1 MNYYKVAGHT
11 FGVKLPDGDPLCSQ
25 LAQYEPF
32 ISPSVPDPIF
42 VLSLADSLDDEGGEL
57 VYSGEP
63 QSGEPIV
70 RLFSTPGGWISEMA
84 ICPGRP
90 LSAKLFM
97 EKDFSAGKLLL
108 LRPRE
113 ALFSLNNALM
123 LLYAFRTSGMHTL
136 EMHASVIVNSGR
148 AFLWLATSGTGK
160 STHSSLWLK
169 NVPGSKLLNDDNP
182 IVRVMEDGHVEVFG
196 SPWSGKTPCYKN
208 VSFPLGGIVML
219 SQAPYNKIRRLDG
232 LEAYAVLV
240 PSISGK
246 RWDAAIADGLHV
258 TENALA
264 SHVPAWHLACRPDEE
279 AARLCE
285 TTISNSTFPPF

>member
-1 MNYYKVAGHT
+1 MIYYKVAGHT

-208 VSFPLGGIVML
+208 EHYPAGAFTR
-219 SQAPYNKIRRLDG
+219 IRRADHNAIARLNNF
-232 LEAYAVLV
+232 EAYAMIYSSSSGFKFDPKMGDDLHSTFEKVVGASPCFVLDCL
-240 PSISGK
+240 PDA
-246 RWDAAIADGLHV
+246 DAARVSSGTLLKLY
-258 TENALA
+258 E
-264 SHVPAWHLACRPDEE
+264 
-279 AARLCE
+279 
-285 TTISNSTFPPF
+285 

>member
-1 MNYYKVAGHT
+1 MMNYYKVAGHT

-148 AFLWLATSGTGK
+148 AFLWLATSGPGK

-208 VSFPLGGIVML
+208 EHYPAGAFTR
-219 SQAPYNKIRRLDG
+219 IRRADHNAIARLNNF
-232 LEAYAVLV
+232 EAYAMIYSSSSGFKFDPKMGDDLHSTFEKVVGASPCFVLDCL
-240 PSISGK
+240 PDA
-246 RWDAAIADGLHV
+246 DAARVSSGTLLKLY
-258 TENALA
+258 E
-264 SHVPAWHLACRPDEE
+264 
-279 AARLCE
+279 
-285 TTISNSTFPPF
+285 

>member
-1 MNYYKVAGHT
+1 MMNYYKVAGHT

-32 ISPSVPDPIF
+32 ISPAVPDPIF

-90 LSAKLFM
+90 LSSKLFM

-113 ALFSLNNALM
+113 VLFSLNNALM
-123 LLYAFRTSGMHTL
+123 LLYAFRTSDMHTL

-208 VSFPLGGIVML
+208 EHYPAGAFTR
-219 SQAPYNKIRRLDG
+219 IRRADHNAIARLNNF
-232 LEAYAVLV
+232 EAYAMIYSSSSGFKFDPKMGDDLHSTFEKVVGASPCFVLDCL
-240 PSISGK
+240 PDA
-246 RWDAAIADGLHV
+246 DAARVSSGTLLKLY
-258 TENALA
+258 E
-264 SHVPAWHLACRPDEE
+264 
-279 AARLCE
+279 
-285 TTISNSTFPPF
+285 

>member
-208 VSFPLGGIVML
+208 EHYPAGAFTR
-219 SQAPYNKIRRLDG
+219 IRRADHNAIARLNNF
-232 LEAYAVLV
+232 EAYAMIYSSSSGFKFDPKMGDDLHSTFEKVVGASPCFVLDCL
-240 PSISGK
+240 PDA
-246 RWDAAIADGLHV
+246 DAARVSSGTLLKLY
-258 TENALA
+258 E
-264 SHVPAWHLACRPDEE
+264 
-279 AARLCE
+279 
-285 TTISNSTFPPF
+285 

>member
-1 MNYYKVAGHT
+1 MMNYYKVAGHT

-208 VSFPLGGIVML
+208 EHYPAGAFTR
-219 SQAPYNKIRRLDG
+219 IRRADHNAIARLNNF
-232 LEAYAVLV
+232 EAYAMIYSSSSGFKFDPKMGDDLHSTFEKVVGASPCFVLDCL
-240 PSISGK
+240 PDA
-246 RWDAAIADGLHV
+246 DAARVSSGTLLKLY
-258 TENALA
+258 E
-264 SHVPAWHLACRPDEE
+264 
-279 AARLCE
+279 
-285 TTISNSTFPPF
+285 

>member
-1 MNYYKVAGHT
+1 MMNYYKVAGHT

-97 EKDFSAGKLLL
+97 EKDFSAGKLLQ

-208 VSFPLGGIVML
+208 EHYPAGAFTR
-219 SQAPYNKIRRLDG
+219 IRRADHNAIARLNNF
-232 LEAYAVLV
+232 EAYAMIYSSSSGFKFDPKMGDDLHSTFEKVVGASPCFVLDCL
-240 PSISGK
+240 PDA
-246 RWDAAIADGLHV
+246 DAARVSSGTLLKLY
-258 TENALA
+258 E
-264 SHVPAWHLACRPDEE
+264 
-279 AARLCE
+279 
-285 TTISNSTFPPF
+285 

>member
-1 MNYYKVAGHT
+1 MMNYYKVAGHT

-32 ISPSVPDPIF
+32 ISPAVPDPIF

-148 AFLWLATSGTGK
+148 AFLWLERHGQEHPQFPVAEECARQQAAERRQS
-160 STHSSLWLK
+160 HSPRNGRRARRGIRLPLERQD
-169 NVPGSKLLNDDNP
+169 PLLQE
-182 IVRVMEDGHVEVFG
+182 R
-196 SPWSGKTPCYKN
+196 T
-208 VSFPLGGIVML
+208 L
-219 SQAPYNKIRRLDG
+219 SCRCVHPYPQG
-232 LEAYAVLV
+232 
-240 PSISGK
+240 
-246 RWDAAIADGLHV
+246 
-258 TENALA
+258 
-264 SHVPAWHLACRPDEE
+264 RP
-279 AARLCE
+279 
-285 TTISNSTFPPF
+285 